1 MFESATLKLTG
12 WYLLII
18 MIVSLLF
25 SILVY
30 QTSTGEITTRIEQVG
45 RNLPADAT
53 YRLPHNLQVWRAE
66 QSQEA
71 AFNILVS
78 LGYVN
83 LFVLFSGGVASY
95 LMAVKTLRP
104 IAEAHEAQ
112 SRFVSDA
119 SHELRT
125 PLAAMKTE
133 LEVSL
138 RSSDL
143 SKNDMRQLLKSNLEE
158 VDKLTLLSATLLKLS
173 KLDYAGL
180 DYEKVDIITLTRS
193 AIERYDKT
201 GKRISLKEPA
211 KPLTIHGNQ
220 ASIEELIGILIDNA
234 IKYSPA
240 TSVIHI
246 AIEKRNN
253 KVSFQIMND
262 GKGISADDLPH
273 IFDRFY
279 QADTLR
285 ANGTKSGYGL
295 GLSLAK
301 TIVELHKGD
310 LSVSSAPDKQTTFTI
325 LLPSDSI
332 FRRSSA

>member
-18 MIVSLLF
+18 MVVSLLF

-30 QTSTGEITTRIEQVG
+30 QTSTSEIAARIEQLG
-45 RNLPADAT
+45 QIMPSDSSYKLS
-53 YRLPHNLQVWRAE
+53 HNLQAMRAE
-66 QSQEA
+66 QNQEA

-78 LGYVN
+78 LGYIN
-83 LFVLFSGGVASY
+83 LIVLFSGGVASY
-95 LMAVKTLRP
+95 LMARRTLRP

-143 SKNDMRQLLKSNLEE
+143 SKSDMKQLLKSNLEE

-173 KLDYAGL
+173 KLDYGSL
-180 DYEKVDIITLTRS
+180 EYEKIDILALTRS

-211 KPLTIHGNQ
+211 KPLIIQGNQ

-234 IKYSPA
+234 MKYSPLL
-240 TSVIHI
+240 SVIHVT
-246 AIEKRNN
+246 IEKRNN
-253 KVSFQIMND
+253 KASFQIMND
-262 GKGISADDLPH
+262 GKGITADNLPY

-310 LSVSSAPDKQTTFTI
+310 LSVSSAPNKETTFTV